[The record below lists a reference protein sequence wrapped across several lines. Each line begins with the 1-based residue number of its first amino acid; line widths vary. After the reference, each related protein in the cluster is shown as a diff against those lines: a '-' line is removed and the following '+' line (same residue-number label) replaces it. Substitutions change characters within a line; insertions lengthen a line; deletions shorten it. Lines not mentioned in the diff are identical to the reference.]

1 MQTANLLLNLAG
13 SRDQQVQKFG
23 VTPPE
28 AALLMALH
36 GTDALSDIEITGD
49 RETSSAEER
58 ERLTAFYAR
67 TVPGGGN
74 RAPGRACPELD
85 ALFPGLRAK
94 LPEEFA
100 DLGLHESLFKTPPK
114 AAEPAPKKGRG
125 KKAEAEA
132 VEPTG
137 GAEDANGVMG

>member
-36 GTDALSDIEITGD
+36 GGDALSDIEIIGE

-58 ERLTAFYAR
+58 ERLAAIYSR
-67 TVPGGGN
+67 LVPGGGD
-74 RAPGRACPELD
+74 RGPGRACPELD

-100 DLGLHESLFKTPPK
+100 DLGFHESMFKVSPK
-114 AAEPAPKKGRG
+114 VAEPAPKKGRG

-132 VEPTG
+132 AEPTG